1 MVLRLVSLVSS
12 SNGRNFGTVDDMQL
26 RGIHWVDVRVD
37 LHENPSLGNISGA
50 TFGDPIARQQVV

>member
-1 MVLRLVSLVSS
+1 
-12 SNGRNFGTVDDMQL
+12 VDDMQL